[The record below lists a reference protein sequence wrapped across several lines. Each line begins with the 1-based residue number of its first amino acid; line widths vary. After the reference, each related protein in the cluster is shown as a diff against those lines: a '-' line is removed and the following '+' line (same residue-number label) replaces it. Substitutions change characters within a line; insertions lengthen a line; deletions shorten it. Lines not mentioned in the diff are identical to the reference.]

1 MTSLKENI
9 VEDDISSTDS
19 SIDING
25 NIPTIKK
32 GKELENG
39 SISIDSQEDSTHW
52 RSILISV
59 VVAFLIGVE
68 FSIYFSSIW
77 PFLKSVSL
85 ELPRNQKCTPSPQKE
100 KALSQTPCI
109 PQLPLILAT
118 LSYSSSTPDTFYD
131 DIVALSWI
139 LAIRLMILDRN
150 LLKVYVAYL

>member
-9 VEDDISSTDS
+9 VQDDISSTDS

-25 NIPTIKK
+25 NILTIKK
-32 GKELENG
+32 GKGLENG

-52 RSILISV
+52 RSILVSV

-85 ELPRNQKCTPSPQKE
+85 ELPRNQKWYPIPSE
-100 KALSQTPCI
+100 
-109 PQLPLILAT
+109 
-118 LSYSSSTPDTFYD
+118 
-131 DIVALSWI
+131 
-139 LAIRLMILDRN
+139 
-150 LLKVYVAYL
+150 